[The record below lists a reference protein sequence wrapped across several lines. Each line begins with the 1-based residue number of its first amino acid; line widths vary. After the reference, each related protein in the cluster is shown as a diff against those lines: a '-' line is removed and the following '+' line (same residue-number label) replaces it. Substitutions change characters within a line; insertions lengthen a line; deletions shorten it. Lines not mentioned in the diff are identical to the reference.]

1 MMRWVAAFVLIAFAG
16 VAVAEAAGHA
26 RGSARKLANYTVIV
40 VKGFTSAGP
49 ATSSTPAGLD
59 SMIHARAVQELQA
72 KAIFND
78 VIDAA
83 PATSEDTGRVDARVD
98 LRASPAQP
106 GAAGVPGVEPPANTA
121 ADRRVILNG
130 TILSF
135 SSGNRAARYL
145 SDGLGAGESKL
156 KIRFTLTDAKTGA
169 GLMNWTEEGAFKG
182 ALSPFGGSANQAM
195 AGATNGVVKRLIKQI
210 ENNR

>member
-1 MMRWVAAFVLIAFAG
+1 MRRVAAFVNYFCGCGCRPSRRARTRVGDKAG
-16 VAVAEAAGHA
+16 QIH
-26 RGSARKLANYTVIV
+26 LIV
-40 VKGFTSAGP
+40 VKGFAIDAGP
-49 ATSSTPAGLD
+49 ATSIAPAGLD

-78 VIDAA
+78 LIDAA
-83 PATSEDTGRVDARVD
+83 PAFSEETGRVDARVD
-98 LRASPAQP
+98 LRVSAAQP
-106 GAAGVPGVEPPANTA
+106 GAAGVPGVEPPANTG

-169 GLMNWTEEGAFKG
+169 GLMSWTEEARSR
-182 ALSPFGGSANQAM
+182 ARSA
-195 AGATNGVVKRLIKQI
+195 RLAAAPIRPWPVPRI
-210 ENNR
+210 AW